1 LVFRALAIGDIVG
14 RPGRQLAEQL
24 LPGLRQRHRLDFVVA
39 NAENAAGGSGLTPE
53 IARNLLSWGVDVIT
67 TGDHIWHEKSI
78 LPYLDEEPRLIRPA
92 NYTHGKGRGW
102 AVVQASSELPVAVI
116 NLIGRTFMD
125 PKDCPFHAV
134 DVILEKLRGRTSI
147 ILVDMHAEASSEKI
161 ALAWYLDGK
170 VSAVFGTHT
179 HVQTA
184 DERILPGGTAYLT
197 DLGMTGPHES
207 VIGRRIDQVLYHLTT
222 SMRTHFDVAKGDPR
236 LQGAIIE
243 IEPETGRARA
253 IERLEATP
261 EGSDS

>member
-1 LVFRALAIGDIVG
+1 LAFRVLAIRDIVG
-14 RPGRQLAEQL
+14 KPGRQLVEQL
-24 LPGLRQRHRLDFVVA
+24 LPGLRRRHHLDFVVA

-53 IARNLLSWGVDVIT
+53 IARHLLSWGVDLIT

-78 LPYLDEEPRLIRPA
+78 LPYLEEETRVLRPA
-92 NYTHGKGRGW
+92 NYTYGKGRGW
-102 AVVQASSELPVAVI
+102 AVVPSSSEVPVAVI
-116 NLIGRTFMD
+116 NLVGRIFMD

-134 DVILEKLRGRTSI
+134 DAILEKLRGRTSI
-147 ILVDMHAEASSEKI
+147 VLVDIHAEASSEKI
-161 ALAWYLDGK
+161 ALAWHLDGK

-236 LQGAIIE
+236 LHGVIIDL
-243 IEPETGRARA
+243 EPETGRALA
-253 IERLEATP
+253 IERLAVTP
-261 EGSDS
+261 DTPAD